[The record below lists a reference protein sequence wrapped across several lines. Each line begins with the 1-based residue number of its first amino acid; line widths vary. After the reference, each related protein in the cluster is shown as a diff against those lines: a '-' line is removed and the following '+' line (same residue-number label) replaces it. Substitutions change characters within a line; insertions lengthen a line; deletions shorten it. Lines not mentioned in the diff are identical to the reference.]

1 MKLTPEEI
9 TQIAE
14 QIKSKVDISHAAIS
28 LGMSRDTIY
37 RLGKKHPEAQEALD
51 YLTQPAK
58 NKVLL
63 SLPDDIHNDLE
74 RLANDLGVSKA
85 GLARMLVKEGLESYL
100 RVGGNF

>member
-14 QIKSKVDISHAAIS
+14 QIKSKVDISHAANS
-28 LGMSRDTIY
+28 LGMFRDTLY
-37 RLGKKHPEAQEALD
+37 KLAKKHPEIQEALN

-63 SLPDDIHNDLE
+63 SLPDDVHDDLE
-74 RLANDLGVSKA
+74 RLANDLGVTKSA
-85 GLARMLVKEGLESYL
+85 LARMLVRESLQRYL
-100 RVGGNF
+100 